1 MMNYI
6 ISIIIFFILIVVQF
20 VIPKYMPFNLW
31 TLYPNFILMFVA
43 YTALNK
49 GIMRGQITGFVY
61 GLTWDVLS
69 TDIFGVRALSFTIA
83 GYLAGSFNKKLNKNQ
98 PLTQIIVMSIGL
110 VITQL
115 ILNITYILPKLE
127 HVNISFIHNKLQY
140 SLYKIIAT
148 NAIKKMIDYNS
159 IISLILSLLDKYN
172 LILSGSAFLLTL

>member
-1 MMNYI
+1 MMHYI
-6 ISIIIFFILIVVQF
+6 VSIIIFFILIVVQF
-20 VIPKYMPFNLW
+20 VIPKYMSFNLW
-31 TLYPNFILMFVA
+31 SLYPNFILMFVA

-69 TDIFGVRALSFTIA
+69 TDIFGVRTLSFTIA

-115 ILNITYILPKLE
+115 ILNITYIIMPASETIFIQNFELSYS
-127 HVNISFIHNKLQY
+127 VIFNI
-140 SLYKIIAT
+140 
-148 NAIKKMIDYNS
+148 
-159 IISLILSLLDKYN
+159 LIN
-172 LILSGSAFLLTL
+172 LILTPVVFKMFLIVDRKNL